1 MSMVVGIFS
10 NNDALQT
17 IVDGL
22 RDSGADLERLRAL
35 TTDEVPTELASSG
48 VQFVWIGDV
57 ERGVTGPT
65 LGTGGTGLPSGSS
78 RSPNEV
84 HGDEL
89 LESLSELGIPDGRTD
104 DYARAVED
112 GRLVVGYPAFND
124 SSALKQLF
132 KSAGANSIDEF

>member
-1 MSMVVGIFS
+1 MVVGTFS
-10 NNDALQT
+10 SSDALKS
-17 IVDGL
+17 IIDGL
-22 RDSGADLERLRAL
+22 RASGADLERLRAL

-57 ERGVTGPT
+57 ERGVEGPT
-65 LGTGGTGLPSGSS
+65 LGSGGTGLPSSAN

-104 DYARAVED
+104 DFAKAVED
-112 GRLVVGYPAFND
+112 GRMIVGYPSYAD
-124 SSALKQLF
+124 STALKQLF
-132 KSAGANSIDEF
+132 TSAGANSIDEF

>member
-10 NNDALQT
+10 SSDALKS
-17 IVDGL
+17 IIDGL
-22 RDSGADLERLRAL
+22 RASGADLERLRAL
-35 TTDEVPTELASSG
+35 TTDEVPTELATSG

-57 ERGVTGPT
+57 ERGVEGPS
-65 LGTGGTGLPSGSS
+65 LGSGGTGIPSSTN

-84 HGDEL
+84 QGDEL

-104 DYARAVED
+104 DFAKAVED
-112 GRLVVGYPAFND
+112 GRMIVGYPSFTD

-132 KSAGANSIDEF
+132 TSAGANSIEEF

>member
-10 NNDALQT
+10 DNAALKT

-22 RDSGADLERLRAL
+22 RASGADLERLRAL
-35 TTDEVPTELASSG
+35 TTDEVPTELVSSG

-57 ERGVTGPT
+57 ERGVTGPS
-65 LGTGGTGLPSGSS
+65 LGTGGTGLPGDTS

-104 DYARAVED
+104 DFARAVED
-112 GRLVVGYPAFND
+112 GRLVVGYPSFTD

-132 KSAGANSIDEF
+132 TSAGANSIDEF

>member
-10 NNDALQT
+10 NSDALKS
-17 IVDGL
+17 IIDAL

-35 TTDEVPTELASSG
+35 TSDEVPTELATSG

-57 ERGVTGPT
+57 ERGVEGPS
-65 LGTGGTGLPSGSS
+65 LGSGGTGLPSSTN

-89 LESLSELGIPDGRTD
+89 LESLSELGVPDGRTD
-104 DYARAVED
+104 DYAKAVED
-112 GRLVVGYPAFND
+112 GKMIVGYPSFTD
-124 SSALKQLF
+124 STALRQLF
-132 KSAGANSIDEF
+132 TSAGANSIDEF

>member
-1 MSMVVGIFS
+1 VSMVVGIFS
-10 NNDALQT
+10 NNDALKT

-22 RDSGADLERLRAL
+22 RASGADLERLRAL

-57 ERGVTGPT
+57 ERGVAGPS
-65 LGTGGTGLPSGSS
+65 LGSGGTGMPTGGD
-78 RSPNEV
+78 RSLNEV

-104 DYARAVED
+104 DYAHAVED
-112 GRLVVGYPAFND
+112 GRLVVGYPSFAD

-132 KSAGANSIDEF
+132 TSAGANSVDEF

>member
-1 MSMVVGIFS
+1 MVVGIFS

>member
-1 MSMVVGIFS
+1 MVVGIFS
-10 NNDALQT
+10 NNDALRT

-22 RDSGADLERLRAL
+22 RASGADLERLRAL

-57 ERGVTGPT
+57 ERASTPGD
-65 LGTGGTGLPSGSS
+65 LGTGTAVPGQQPN

-89 LESLSELGIPDGRTD
+89 LECLSELAIPDGRTD
-104 DYARAVED
+104 DYARAVEK
-112 GRLVVGYPAFND
+112 GLLLVGYPARPD
-124 SSALKQLF
+124 TPDLRQLF
-132 KSAGANSIDEF
+132 LSAGATTVEEF

>member
-10 NNDALQT
+10 NNDALKT

-22 RDSGADLERLRAL
+22 RASGADLERLRAL

-65 LGTGGTGLPSGSS
+65 LGSGGTGLPSGAT
-78 RSPNEV
+78 RSLNEV

-104 DYARAVED
+104 DFARAVED
-112 GRLVVGYPAFND
+112 GRLVVGYPSFSDA
-124 SSALKQLF
+124 SPIKQLF
-132 KSAGANSIDEF
+132 TSAGANSVDEF